1 MQRTLSSRYTALL
14 KFVLPPIWIALVG
27 YAGWQLWA
35 DMDVLLEGD
44 AGAAVLAVRW
54 LLLALI
60 AASLV
65 VLFAFVLPLKRVH
78 LTQDGLRISNYRREV
93 TVPFR
98 AIARVRQNWLPTFR
112 LVMLE
117 LRADAELGRR
127 VIFLPAGAP
136 RMAFW
141 RADYWREDDLVSE
154 LRRLAGLMT
163 DSAGPTLAV

>member
-1 MQRTLSSRYTALL
+1 MKRTLSARYTALL
-14 KFVLPPIWIALVG
+14 KFVLPPIWIGLVG
-27 YAGWQLWA
+27 YAGWQLWSNP
-35 DMDVLLEGD
+35 DVLLEGD
-44 AGAAVLAVRW
+44 AGAAALAVRW
-54 LLLALI
+54 LLLALV

-65 VLFAFVLPLKRVH
+65 VLFAFVVPLKRVH
-78 LTQDGLRISNYRREV
+78 LTPDGLRISNYRREV

-117 LRADAELGRR
+117 LRTDAALGRR
-127 VIFLPAGAP
+127 VIFMPAGPP

-154 LRRLAGLMT
+154 LRRLAGLTT
-163 DSAGPTLAV
+163 DAAASTLAV